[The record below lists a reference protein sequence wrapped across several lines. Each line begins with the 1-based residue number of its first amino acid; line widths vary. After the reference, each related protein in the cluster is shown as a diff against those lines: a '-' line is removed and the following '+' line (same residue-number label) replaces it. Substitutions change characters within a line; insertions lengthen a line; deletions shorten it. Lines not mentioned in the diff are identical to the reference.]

1 MMNRMKA
8 HNAKTRVA
16 ALCLTLAGTLF
27 APAAAH
33 AQDDGPKNDGR
44 LDGYGQKVLVDNDST
59 ALMWLL
65 AVFLGVLCLGP
76 MFKDA
81 KRTHLD

>member
-1 MMNRMKA
+1 MMTHMKA
-8 HNAKTRVA
+8 QHARTRVA
-16 ALCLTLAGTLF
+16 ALCLAAAGALF
-27 APAAAH
+27 APAAAD
-33 AQDDGPKNDGR
+33 AQDDSAKNDGR
-44 LDGYGQKVLVDNDST
+44 LDGYSQKVLIDNDST

-65 AVFLGVLCLGP
+65 ALFIGVLCLGP